1 MKVVGLCRDFR
12 PCAARMTNDA
22 LWARGRVQVR
32 QVTRGK
38 RGMLLVPVRQ
48 VTQGKLGLLLI
59 RD

>member
-1 MKVVGLCRDFR
+1 
-12 PCAARMTNDA
+12 MTNDA
-22 LWARGRVQVR
+22 PRARGRVQVR